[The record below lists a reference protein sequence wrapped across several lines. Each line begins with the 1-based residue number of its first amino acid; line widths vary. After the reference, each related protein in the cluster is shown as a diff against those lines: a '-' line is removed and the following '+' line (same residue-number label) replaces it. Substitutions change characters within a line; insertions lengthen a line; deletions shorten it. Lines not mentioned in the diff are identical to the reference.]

1 MLETNQ
7 MNSSN
12 VSFAENPESVIEDN
26 VVDNSS
32 SELAAEETGKGK
44 SKAQE
49 EFANL
54 HPLRARLY
62 DNVHLS
68 LNTMN
73 IVVAVVAILLLV
85 VFFVGVATGSGINL
99 N

>member
-1 MLETNQ
+1 MAEQENRET
-7 MNSSN
+7 
-12 VSFAENPESVIEDN
+12 AEQLPSDN
-26 VVDNSS
+26 I
-32 SELAAEETGKGK
+32 GK

-49 EFANL
+49 EFSNL

-73 IVVAVVAILLLV
+73 IVVAVVAIALIA
-85 VFFVGVATGSGINL
+85 VFIYGVATGTRA
-99 N
+99 

>member
-1 MLETNQ
+1 M
-7 MNSSN
+7 
-12 VSFAENPESVIEDN
+12 AENTNGEN
-26 VVDNSS
+26 
-32 SELAAEETGKGK
+32 TGK

-49 EFANL
+49 EFSNL

-73 IVVAVVAILLLV
+73 IVVAVVAILLV
-85 VFFVGVATGSGINL
+85 AVFIYGVSTGTRA
-99 N
+99 

>member
-1 MLETNQ
+1 M
-7 MNSSN
+7 
-12 VSFAENPESVIEDN
+12 AENTNEKG
-26 VVDNSS
+26 
-32 SELAAEETGKGK
+32 AEK

-49 EFANL
+49 EFSNL

-73 IVVAVVAILLLV
+73 IVVAVVAILLV
-85 VFFVGVATGSGINL
+85 AVFIYGVATGTRA
-99 N
+99 

>member
-1 MLETNQ
+1 M
-7 MNSSN
+7 
-12 VSFAENPESVIEDN
+12 AENTNE
-26 VVDNSS
+26 
-32 SELAAEETGKGK
+32 KGTEK

-49 EFANL
+49 EFSNL

-73 IVVAVVAILLLV
+73 IVVAVVAVLLV
-85 VFFVGVATGSGINL
+85 AVFIYGVATGTRA
-99 N
+99 

>member
-1 MLETNQ
+1 MADKEN
-7 MNSSN
+7 
-12 VSFAENPESVIEDN
+12 AE
-26 VVDNSS
+26 
-32 SELAAEETGKGK
+32 K

-49 EFANL
+49 EFSNL

-73 IVVAVVAILLLV
+73 IVVAVVAILLV
-85 VFFVGVATGSGINL
+85 AVFIYGVATGTGIQH
-99 N
+99 

>member
-1 MLETNQ
+1 MDEKQNSAVSTETEAP
-7 MNSSN
+7 
-12 VSFAENPESVIEDN
+12 AE
-26 VVDNSS
+26 
-32 SELAAEETGKGK
+32 GKDK

-73 IVVAVVAILLLV
+73 IVVAAVAIALV
-85 VFFVGVATGSGINL
+85 VVFIIGVATGTRT
-99 N
+99 

>member
-1 MLETNQ
+1 MAEFENQ
-7 MNSSN
+7 GNA
-12 VSFAENPESVIEDN
+12 VEQA
-26 VVDNSS
+26 S
-32 SELAAEETGKGK
+32 SENSGK

-49 EFANL
+49 EFSNL

-73 IVVAVVAILLLV
+73 IVVAVVAILLV
-85 VFFVGVATGSGINL
+85 AVFIYGVATGTRV
-99 N
+99 

>member
-1 MLETNQ
+1 M
-7 MNSSN
+7 
-12 VSFAENPESVIEDN
+12 A
-26 VVDNSS
+26 DNSN
-32 SELAAEETGKGK
+32 SEK

-49 EFANL
+49 EFSNL

-73 IVVAVVAILLLV
+73 FVVAVVAILLV
-85 VFFVGVATGSGINL
+85 AVFIYGVATGTGIQH
-99 N
+99 

>member
-1 MLETNQ
+1 M
-7 MNSSN
+7 
-12 VSFAENPESVIEDN
+12 AESEKQEATEQLSP
-26 VVDNSS
+26 DNS
-32 SELAAEETGKGK
+32 GK

-49 EFANL
+49 EFSNL

-73 IVVAVVAILLLV
+73 IVVAVVAIALV
-85 VFFVGVATGSGINL
+85 AVFIYGVATGTGVG
-99 N
+99 